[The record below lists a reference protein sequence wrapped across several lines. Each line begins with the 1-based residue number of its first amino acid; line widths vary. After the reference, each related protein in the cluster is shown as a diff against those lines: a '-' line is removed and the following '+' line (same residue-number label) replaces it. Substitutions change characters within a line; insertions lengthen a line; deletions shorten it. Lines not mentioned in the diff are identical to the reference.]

1 MNPLNGLT
9 EYLEHIERRLR
20 MLAVSRGAAWTAGA
34 ALAFTVLGVLIANY
48 FAFSPPSVFGA
59 RLVLFLALAGAFAV
73 GLIVPLLRLNRRAA
87 AREAERQCPQ
97 FEQRLVT
104 FAERA
109 ERPDPFLE
117 LLAADTLGAVHEAQP
132 RRIAPQ
138 KRILGFASAG
148 ALAAVVLLWLAI
160 SGVGFLG
167 YGTKLL
173 WGAIPRELQPFYEV
187 QVQPGNHTIRRK
199 SDQLVTARLRAFQ
212 TSHARVFAKFQSSS
226 KWEEAQ
232 MTPQPGA
239 NGFEF
244 LFTGVPE
251 AFEYYVEAGGVRSNH
266 YRVDVVDLPEVK
278 KLRVTYHYPS
288 WTDLKETVEDPGGDL
303 RAVEGTEAEIKVI
316 TDRPLSGGSLL
327 LDDGTKIDLHD
338 GIARVPMQ
346 KDGAY
351 HVATAERGEAVRLS
365 NDYFIEVQKAMPPK
379 VHISRPGRDAKVNP
393 IEEVTI
399 QVQAEDDFA
408 LRGMDL
414 HYSVNGGPEKT
425 VALGGSKG
433 KKAEGSTTLYLE
445 DHKLIPGDIVSFYA
459 TARNAIATNR
469 TDMFFIQ
476 AEPFERTY
484 TQSQQMGGEGG
495 GQQMPDVSAHQKEIV
510 SATWN
515 QVKNPPKDKTAE
527 EENAKVL
534 SSVQSKLRDQA
545 KSLAS
550 RMQVRDMS
558 AANAAVKS
566 FADDMAQAVEAMDQA
581 AAKLSTRDWQGALA
595 PEQKSFQHLSRAEA
609 TFRDIQVAMGASN
622 GGGGFGTGR
631 DLEGMFDLELDREKN
646 QYETGQNAA
655 SPEQRRKDMEEIL
668 AKLEELARR
677 QQELAEQR
685 KQNQQAYEQ
694 RWQQEL
700 LKREAEELRRK
711 MEEMARSQSSQLS
724 RDGQQGQQ
732 SDGQSG
738 QQSQQTLLN
747 GKPLDRAATQSA
759 AMNRAIERLKQA
771 ARDMQNTGSPMNQGG
786 QQSEAEARQ
795 AVERLREA
803 REMLAGARK
812 EQATEEVKDFA
823 HRSEQLAQEQQEFE
837 NTVRHSAGSS
847 GQDLGP
853 GQMSMRQPRNMRDQG
868 GPLTTEQQKLL
879 DELTKLEEDMQRSA
893 RDMAGSQPAA
903 SSKLREALGE
913 MQQQELRLKMKWS
926 LEIMR
931 RGIPDYALPREMSVT
946 QGLNQLRDR
955 LREAQNALNRQQPGQ
970 GQNVEAALAR
980 AEQLRRELE
989 QMKSAAEGRQS
1000 QAKGGQQKGN
1010 QAGQEGQGQQPG
1022 QGQGQ
1027 QGQGQQGQAPGDQPG
1042 EMAQGQGSQSGGS
1055 PQQGGGNSSGIQQ
1068 GDGHAGPGAG
1078 EFWGH
1083 GVDSAYADRVLR
1095 NGIRDLTQ
1103 AEQLL
1108 RGNQDISRDTNR
1120 DVQDL
1125 IRQMQRLNPRLL
1137 AADPSRLSAIV
1148 GQLVDSVDQVELE
1161 LRRVADAQQS
1171 GSVRSGAAQ
1180 PAPPGYADAVAEYFR
1195 RLAAQK

>member
-9 EYLEHIERRLR
+9 EYLERIERRLR
-20 MLAVSRGAAWTAGA
+20 VLAVSRGAALAAGA
-34 ALAFTVLGVLIANY
+34 ALAFTILGVLLSNY
-48 FAFSPPSVFGA
+48 FAFSPPSVFSA
-59 RLVLFLALAGAFAV
+59 RMILFLALAAALAV
-73 GLIVPLLRLNRRAA
+73 GLVVPLLRLNRKRA
-87 AREAERQCPQ
+87 AREAERQCPR

-117 LLAADTLGAVHEAQP
+117 LLAADTMGATTEAEP
-132 RRIAPQ
+132 ERIAPRN
-138 KRILGFASAG
+138 RILGFASAG
-148 ALAAVVLLWLAI
+148 ALAAAVLLWLAI

-187 QVQPGNHTIRRK
+187 QVRPGNHTIRRK
-199 SDQLVTARLRAFQ
+199 TDQLITARLRAFQ

-232 MTPQPGA
+232 MSPQAGA

-266 YRVDVVDLPEVK
+266 YRIDVVDLPEVK
-278 KLRVTYHYPS
+278 KLRVTYHYPA
-288 WTDLKETVEDPGGDL
+288 WTDLKEAVEDPGGDL

-316 TDRPLSGGSLL
+316 TDRPLTGGSLL

-338 GIARVPMQ
+338 GVARVPMQ
-346 KDGAY
+346 KDGSY
-351 HVATAERGEAVRLS
+351 HVATAERSDMVRLS

-379 VHISRPGRDAKVNP
+379 VRISRPGRDAKVNP

-425 VALGGSKG
+425 VPLGGSKG

-445 DHKLIPGDIVSFYA
+445 DHKLVPGDIVSFYA

-476 AEPFERTY
+476 AEPFERSY
-484 TQSQQMGGEGG
+484 TQSQQAGG
-495 GQQMPDVSAHQKEIV
+495 GGGANQMPESSEHQKEIV
-510 SATWN
+510 AATWN
-515 QVKNPPKDKTAE
+515 EIKNPPKDKEVE
-527 EENAKVL
+527 EENARVL
-534 SSVQSKLRDQA
+534 AGVQSKLRDQA
-545 KSLAS
+545 KSLVG
-550 RMQVRDMS
+550 RMDSRDMS
-558 AANAAVKS
+558 SANPAVKS
-566 FADDMAQAVEAMDQA
+566 FADDMTHAIEAMEQA
-581 AAKLSTRDWQGALA
+581 AGKLRARDWQGALT
-595 PEQKSFQHLSRAEA
+595 PEQKSLQYLSRAEA
-609 TFRDIQVAMGASN
+609 TARDFQIAMGTGN
-622 GGGGFGTGR
+622 GGGMGAGR

-655 SPEQRRKDMEEIL
+655 SPEQKRKDMEEAL

-677 QQELAEQR
+677 QQELAGQR

-711 MEEMARSQSSQLS
+711 MEEMARSQQSGALSREGQPGQPQAGQSSQ
-724 RDGQQGQQ
+724 Q
-732 SDGQSG
+732 SER
-738 QQSQQTLLN
+738 N
-747 GKPLDRAATQSA
+747 ATQSA

-771 ARDMQNTGSPMNQGG
+771 ARDMQNAGSPMNQSG
-786 QQSEAEARQ
+786 QQSEADARQ
-795 AVERLREA
+795 AAERLREA
-803 REMLAGARK
+803 REMLSGARK

-823 HRSEQLAQEQQEFE
+823 RRSEQLAQEQQEFE
-837 NTVRHSAGSS
+837 NTVRRAAGA
-847 GQDLGP
+847 GTPDQAP
-853 GQMSMRQPRNMRDQG
+853 GQMSMRQFRNMRDQG
-868 GPLTTEQQKLL
+868 GPLTAEQQKLL

-903 SSKLREALGE
+903 SSKLRDALGE

-931 RGIPDYALPREMSVT
+931 RGMPEYALPREIPVT

-955 LREAQNALNRQQPGQ
+955 LREAQNALNQQQPGQ
-970 GQNVEAALAR
+970 GQSVEAALAR

-1000 QAKGGQQKGN
+1000 QGKSGQQKGN
-1010 QAGQEGQGQQPG
+1010 QAGQKGQGQQSGQGQPG
-1022 QGQGQ
+1022 QGQPGQ
-1027 QGQGQQGQAPGDQPG
+1027 ESGR
-1042 EMAQGQGSQSGGS
+1042 EMAQGQGSQSGGD
-1055 PQQGGGNSSGIQQ
+1055 PQQGGGSSAGMQ
-1068 GDGHAGPGAG
+1068 GDGRVGPGAG

-1083 GVDSAYADRVLR
+1083 GVDPAYADRVFR
-1095 NGIRDLTQ
+1095 NGVRDLAQ

-1108 RGNQDISRDTNR
+1108 RGNQEIPRDTHR

-1125 IRQMQRLNPRLL
+1125 LRQMQGIDPRLL
-1137 AADPSRLSAIV
+1137 AADPGRLSAIV
-1148 GQLVDSVDQVELE
+1148 GQLVDSVEQVELE
-1161 LRRVADAQQS
+1161 LRRIADAQQN
-1171 GSVRSGAAQ
+1171 GTVRSGASQ
-1180 PAPPGYADAVAEYFR
+1180 SVPPGYAEAVAEYFR

>member
-9 EYLEHIERRLR
+9 EYLERIERRLR

-34 ALAFTVLGVLIANY
+34 ALGFTMLGVLIANY
-48 FAFSPPSVFGA
+48 FAFSPPSIFGA
-59 RLVLFLALAGAFAV
+59 RLILFLALSGALAV
-73 GLIVPLLRLNRRAA
+73 ALIVPLLRLNRRAA

-97 FEQRLVT
+97 FEQRLMT

-117 LLAADTLGAVHEAQP
+117 LLAADTLSATHEAEP
-132 RRIAPQ
+132 ERIAPQ

-148 ALAAVVLLWLAI
+148 ALAVAVLLWLAI

-187 QVQPGNHTIRRK
+187 QVQPGNHTVRRK

-232 MTPQPGA
+232 MSPQPGA

-251 AFEYYVEAGGVRSNH
+251 AFDYYVEAGGVRSNH
-266 YRVDVVDLPEVK
+266 YRIDVVDLPEVK

-316 TDRPLSGGSLL
+316 TDRPIANGSVL

-338 GIARVPMQ
+338 GVARLPMQ

-351 HVATAERGEAVRLS
+351 HIATTERGDMVRLS
-365 NDYFIEVQKAMPPK
+365 NDYFIEVQKAGAPK

-425 VALGGSKG
+425 AALGGTKG

-445 DHKLIPGDIVSFYA
+445 DYKLVPGDIVSFYA

-476 AEPFERTY
+476 AEPFERTF
-484 TQSQQMGGEGG
+484 TQSQQMGGGGEGE
-495 GQQMPDVSAHQKEIV
+495 QMPQVSDHQKEIAA
-510 SATWN
+510 ATWN
-515 QVKNPPKDKTAE
+515 QIKNPPKDKTAE
-527 EENAKVL
+527 EENARVL
-534 SSVQSKLRDQA
+534 SGVQSKLRDQA
-545 KSLAS
+545 KSLAD

-558 AANAAVKS
+558 SANQAVKS
-566 FADDMAQAVEAMDQA
+566 FADDMAQAIEEMGQA
-581 AAKLSTRDWQGALA
+581 SAKLSARDWQGALP
-595 PEQKSFQHLSRAEA
+595 PEQKSLQHLSRAEA
-609 TFRDIQVAMGASN
+609 TFRDIQVAMGSRGN
-622 GGGGFGTGR
+622 GGGFGTGR

-655 SPEQRRKDMEEIL
+655 SPEQKRKDMEEAL

-685 KQNQQAYEQ
+685 RQNQQAYEQ

-700 LKREAEELRRK
+700 LKREAEELRGK
-711 MEEMARSQSSQLS
+711 MEQMARSQSTALS
-724 RDGQQGQQ
+724 REDQQGQQ
-732 SDGQSG
+732 SDGQSS
-738 QQSQQTLLN
+738 QQSPQ
-747 GKPLDRAATQSA
+747 AAAQSA

-771 ARDMQNTGSPMNQGG
+771 ARDMQNAGSPQNQGG
-786 QQSEAEARQ
+786 QQSEAEARSAAQ
-795 AVERLREA
+795 RLREA

-812 EQATEEVKDFA
+812 EQAAEEVKDFA

-837 NTVRHSAGSS
+837 NTVRHSAGSN
-847 GQDLGP
+847 GQEPGQ

-868 GPLTTEQQKLL
+868 GPLPTEQQKLL
-879 DELTKLEEDMQRSA
+879 DELSKLEDDMQRSA
-893 RDMAGSQPAA
+893 RDMAGSQQAA
-903 SSKLREALGE
+903 SGKLREALGD

-926 LEIMR
+926 LEYMR
-931 RGIPDYALPREMSVT
+931 RGMAEYSLPREMSVT

-955 LREAQNALNRQQPGQ
+955 LREAQSALNRQQPGQ
-970 GQNVEAALAR
+970 GQDVEAALAR
-980 AEQLRRELE
+980 AEQLRQQLE

-1000 QAKGGQQKGN
+1000 QAKGGQQKGS
-1010 QAGQEGQGQQPG
+1010 QAGQKGQGQQPG

-1027 QGQGQQGQAPGDQPG
+1027 EGQTPGDQPG
-1042 EMAQGQGSQSGGS
+1042 EMAQGQGSQSGGN
-1055 PQQGGGNSSGIQQ
+1055 PQQGGGDSPGIQE

-1078 EFWGH
+1078 EFWGR
-1083 GVDSAYADRVLR
+1083 GVDSAYADRVIR
-1095 NGIRDLTQ
+1095 NGVRDLTQ

-1108 RGNQDISRDTNR
+1108 RGNQAVPRDTYR

-1125 IRQMQRLNPRLL
+1125 IRQMQRLDPRLL

-1148 GQLVDSVDQVELE
+1148 GQLVESVDQVELE
-1161 LRRVADAQQS
+1161 LRRVTDAQQT

-1180 PAPPGYADAVAEYFR
+1180 PVPPGYADAVAEYFR